1 MKKVIS
7 FILMIVTVTACL
19 FGGCNKVDKKNAL
32 VIEAHS
38 AGYGEDWIAFMAQQ
52 YEQKTG
58 VKVIVEYQVGTQG
71 ISNMDTNIK
80 TLTSETDIF
89 FTGGAAYAEV
99 YRGQITAGGQNYD
112 CLYEDLTDLFD
123 STIEGENI
131 TVKEKMNAVT
141 RADVE
146 IDGKYYH
153 FPYVTGMQGFIRNL
167 DVWDNSWSI
176 PRTTNE
182 LLELCETIKNSNKVN
197 EVGQKVYPFIYSLSD
212 EYWTSMLPVFVSQ
225 YEGVENMNK
234 FWKGIGP
241 DNKRYSNNMI
251 AYEGV
256 LKALEFFHDL
266 LIDAN
271 GYMHKDSKD
280 TSFTNM
286 QSMFLEG
293 VAVMNCNGDWL
304 ENEMHLNYPDAQIE
318 MMKLPILSA
327 VADKCS
333 FAQNANKEQILRD
346 LIDYVDGK
354 TATLPAGANED
365 DAVIVREA
373 RSFERSGSANCA
385 VIPSY
390 SNKIEEAKDFLRF
403 MASNQGLEIFR
414 DKTNG
419 CRAPFDYSGV
429 TARDESVFRL
439 SVNEIMART
448 GNYGGSRKK
457 DKIFSIGEI
466 NPDLFNN
473 KYGRFVGVFAAK
485 NQADYKTALVYFNE
499 EVKTVNDA
507 LSNAKRKAGIA

>member
-19 FGGCNKVDKKNAL
+19 FGGCFKEDKKNAL

-38 AGYGEDWIAFMAQQ
+38 AGYGEDWIAFMAQ
-52 YEQKTG
+52 EFEKETG
-58 VKVIVEYQVGTQG
+58 IKVIVEYQVGTQG

-89 FTGGAAYAEV
+89 FTGGAAFAEV
-99 YRGQITAGGQNYD
+99 YRGEITAGGQKYS
-112 CLYEDLTDLFD
+112 CLFEDLSDLYN
-123 STIEGENI
+123 STIPGENI
-131 TVKEKMNAVT
+131 TVKDKMNAVT

-146 IDGKYYH
+146 INGTYYH
-153 FPYVTGMQGFIRNL
+153 FPYVTGMQGFIRNM
-167 DVWDNSWSI
+167 DVWDSSWTV

-182 LLELCETIKNSNKVN
+182 LFELCETIKNSNKVN
-197 EVGQKVYPFIYSLSD
+197 EANQKVYPFIYSLAD

-225 YEGVENMNK
+225 YEGVERMNK
-234 FWKGIGP
+234 FWQGYGP
-241 DNKRYSNNMI
+241 DGKRYSNNMI

-266 LIDAN
+266 LVDSN

-304 ENEMHLNYPDAQIE
+304 ENEMYLNYPDAKIE

-333 FAQNANKEQILRD
+333 FAENANKEQILRE
-346 LIDYVDGK
+346 LIDYVDGVD
-354 TATLPAGANED
+354 ATLPAGATAD
-365 DAVIVREA
+365 DAAIVAEA

-385 VIPSY
+385 IIPSY
-390 SNKIEEAKDFLRF
+390 SNKIEEAKNFLRF
-403 MASNQGLEIFR
+403 MASDKGLEIFR

-419 CRAPFDYSGV
+419 CRAPFDYSNV
-429 TARDESVFRL
+429 PAREESTFRN
-439 SVNEIMART
+439 SVNEVMARVE
-448 GNYGGSRKK
+448 NYGGSRKK

-473 KYGRFVGVFAAK
+473 KYGRFVGVLAAK
-485 NQADYKTALVYFNE
+485 NVADYKNALVYFNE